1 MSHYTPR
8 ALFAVSSLGLGHA
21 TRSLVV
27 MREYLQR
34 GYQLTVV
41 SAGNALAF
49 LRLELADEVGVMFHE
64 MVDYPALERGSG
76 WRLYAYLVLDLLR
89 TWRLIRQEH
98 QAVQAMAADHDFI
111 FSDGRYGFHS
121 PWAPSFILTHQ
132 VAFIPP
138 KGLREAS
145 WLTEHVNV
153 SALRKFDCVF
163 IPDYP
168 CPSINLAGHLA
179 HTQNLH
185 RCRHR
190 YVGILS
196 SYHHL
201 ASEQDIDYLFIIS
214 GYLLEH
220 KGSFVHSLLEQ
231 ALLIPG
237 RKVFILG
244 AADQAQEDQGYAR
257 YCGED
262 LEIHRMAS
270 GALRQELFNR
280 ARCIISRAGYST
292 VMDLVEHDKRALLI
306 PTPNQT
312 EQEYLA
318 YYLSSHEY
326 FLARKQHS
334 DFNLAVT
341 LQACAHTR
349 RFEAPWRNRESVQ
362 RISETLEEMLHKH
375 FISIVVPAHNEET
388 ELSTTL
394 HCLLKQR
401 YPADRFEII
410 VVENGSTDAT
420 LSLAESFAL
429 EAQDRVRTQVLQSG
443 QGVSR
448 ARNTGLEAVSRES
461 EWTVFCDAD
470 TRLGVHFLH
479 HLNSWLNRHGSEG
492 YSIGTTRVRPNPPAH
507 RYARTWFGFF
517 DLIHRLSKTSFA
529 IQIARTP
536 IARGIRFREELNF
549 SEDLEFIHECRRYG
563 LFFFIPTDQVST
575 STRRFDA
582 QGYLRQ
588 SLRWLLE
595 ALLPMRFK
603 QHRDYDVIR

>member
-1 MSHYTPR
+1 MTHYSPR

-27 MREYLQR
+27 MREYLRR
-34 GYQLTVV
+34 GYGLTVV
-41 SAGNALAF
+41 STGNALAF
-49 LRLELADEVGVMFHE
+49 LRLELANETAVEFRE
-64 MVDYPALERGSG
+64 MADYPALERGTG

-89 TWRLIRQEH
+89 TWRLIHREH
-98 QAVQAMAADHDFI
+98 QAVQVMAADYDFI

-121 PWAPSFILTHQ
+121 PWTPSFVLTHQ

-153 SALRKFDCVF
+153 SALREFDCVF

-179 HTQNLH
+179 HTRNLH
-185 RCRHR
+185 LCRHR
-190 YVGILS
+190 YIGILS
-196 SYHHL
+196 SYGHL
-201 ASEQDIDYLFIIS
+201 SVTQDIDYLFVIS

-220 KGSFVHSLLEQ
+220 KDTFVQGLLEQ
-231 ALLIPG
+231 ALSIPG

-244 AADQAQEDQGYAR
+244 TAAQTQEKDPYLR
-257 YCGED
+257 YRRDD
-262 LEIHRMAS
+262 LEIHQMAS
-270 GALRQELFNR
+270 GQLRQELFNR
-280 ARCIISRAGYST
+280 ARCVISRSGYTT
-292 VMDLVEHDKRALLI
+292 VMDLVEHDKQALLI

-318 YYLSSHEY
+318 YYLSSHGY
-326 FLARKQHS
+326 FLARDQHS
-334 DFNLAVT
+334 DFDLAAS
-341 LQACAHTR
+341 LDACTTTR
-349 RFEAPWRNRESVQ
+349 RFEPPWRSEESVQ
-362 RISETLEEMLHKH
+362 RIAESIEQMLHKH
-375 FISIVVPAHNEET
+375 FISIVIPAHNEET
-388 ELSTTL
+388 ELWDTL
-394 HCLLKQR
+394 HCLLAQR

-410 VVENGSTDAT
+410 VVENGSNDAT
-420 LSLAESFAL
+420 LSLAKNFAL
-429 EAQDRVRTQVLQSG
+429 EARGQVRTLVLQSE

-448 ARNTGLEAVSRES
+448 ARNTGLEQVARES

-470 TRLGVHFLH
+470 TRLGVHFLQ
-479 HLNSWLNRHGSEG
+479 HLNTWLNRHGGEG
-492 YSIGTTRVRPNPPAH
+492 FSIGTTRVRPRPAAH
-507 RYARTWFGFF
+507 RYARAWFILF
-517 DLIHRLSKTSFA
+517 DLIHRLSKSSFA

-536 IARGIRFREELNF
+536 IARGIRYREELNF

-563 LFFFIPTDQVST
+563 RFFFIPTDQVTT

-595 ALLPMRFK
+595 ALLPLRFK